1 METTIGK
8 IGRFVY
14 AIPFA
19 IFGLFHFMNASAM
32 AGMVPIPGGAFWIYL
47 TGIALIGASVA
58 LIIQKEVKLVALLL
72 GIMLLI
78 FALSIHL
85 PGVIGG
91 GENMQ
96 TSMSNMLKDLALS
109 GAAFFVSGVYSDNK
123 SEGANKGGNESAGV
137 GGFE

>member
-1 METTIGK
+1 MNSTIGK

-32 AGMVPIPGGAFWIYL
+32 AGMVPFPGGVFWVYL
-47 TGIALIGASVA
+47 TGVALIGASVA

-85 PGVIGG
+85 PGVISG
-91 GENMQ
+91 GEGMQ
-96 TSMSNMLKDLALS
+96 NSMSSMLKDLALS
-109 GAAFFVSGVYSDNK
+109 GAAFFVSGVYGDNDDTK
-123 SEGANKGGNESAGV
+123 SE
-137 GGFE
+137 

>member
-1 METTIGK
+1 METTIAK

-19 IFGLFHFMNASAM
+19 IFGLFHFMNANAM
-32 AGMVPIPGGAFWIYL
+32 AGMVPIPGGSFWVYL
-47 TGIALIGASVA
+47 TGIALVGASLA

-85 PGVIGG
+85 PGVISG
-91 GENMQ
+91 GEGMQ
-96 TSMSNMLKDLALS
+96 TSMSNMLKDLALA
-109 GAAFFVSGVYSDNK
+109 GAAFFVSGVYSDK
-123 SEGANKGGNESAGV
+123 ESPGAK
-137 GGFE
+137 

>member
-1 METTIGK
+1 METTVAK

-19 IFGLFHFMNASAM
+19 IFGIFHFMNASAM
-32 AGMVPIPGGAFWIYL
+32 AGMVPIPGGAFWVYL

-58 LIIQKEVKLVALLL
+58 LMIQKEVKLVALLL

-85 PGVIGG
+85 PSVISG
-91 GENMQ
+91 GEGMQ
-96 TSMSNMLKDLALS
+96 ASMSSMLKDLALA
-109 GAAFFVSGVYSDNK
+109 GAAFFVSGVYSDK
-123 SEGANKGGNESAGV
+123 EGHGTE
-137 GGFE
+137 